1 MSEPSGALQG
11 YRDEIDELD
20 DAILNAIAQRLEVCR
35 NVARFKRVEGLPM
48 MQPER
53 IDAVL
58 ERCAALGSARQIDP
72 AFTKKL
78 YRLIIEETC
87 SIEDA
92 IIRGDGV
99 TP

>member
-1 MSEPSGALQG
+1 MSESTGALQG

-20 DAILNAIAQRLEVCR
+20 DALLNALARRLEVCR
-35 NVARFKRVEGLPM
+35 NVARFKLREGLPM

-53 IDAVL
+53 IDVVL

-72 AFTKKL
+72 DFTKKL
-78 YRLIIEETC
+78 YRLIIDETC
-87 SIEDA
+87 SIENA
-92 IIRGDGV
+92 IIDGDGV